1 MRPHR
6 SSASL
11 VRGQLRI
18 RCGTLFTAK
27 AMAASR
33 PVVQIKLNVGGGE
46 GTATGAST
54 TTQAPI
60 CLSSRDQV
68 GQRAVLLNII
78 PNGCLSNV
86 HHHGSCSD

>member
-11 VRGQLRI
+11 VRGQVRI

-33 PVVQIKLNVGGGE
+33 PVVRIKLNVGGGE
-46 GTATGAST
+46 GIAMGLRQLPKHRSAYRPETK
-54 TTQAPI
+54 
-60 CLSSRDQV
+60 
-68 GQRAVLLNII
+68 
-78 PNGCLSNV
+78 
-86 HHHGSCSD
+86 